1 MAALD
6 ASEEDHLER
15 LLRVGTCLAMCGYGA
30 QVGALAACARA
41 FRADAQLWTAYARH
55 KGLRGRTALMHAA
68 LIDDVHRIQF
78 LVERGAEVEAVDA
91 VFGETALM
99 LACDAGAHQDSGAI
113 NYVRCLHF
121 CAALR
126 QKLYSWQVAQ

>member
-1 MAALD
+1 MRLPPRHAAAAARCARAMAALD
-6 ASEEDHLER
+6 AYEEEHLER

-30 QVGALAACARA
+30 QVAQLAGTARA
-41 FRADAQLWTAYARH
+41 FRADAQLWGAQARH

-99 LACDAGAHQDSGAI
+99 LACEYGHLETARFL
-113 NYVRCLHF
+113 VER
-121 CAALR
+121 
-126 QKLYSWQVAQ
+126 